1 MSGAISRGERN
12 SAAFGALIAGL
23 VFLYIGFIHLAP
35 PAGVPS
41 LEHYTI
47 AAVYWGTRGLGL
59 ALLVV
64 AGLYTLGLAAAAWLG
79 LIAEGLAATL
89 CIGAGATLFAYGYPT
104 DGVVLLILGLLSARE
119 ALGAWRM
126 TQRPRAATRLAARD
140 ARGTAP

>member
-1 MSGAISRGERN
+1 MSDAIPRNERN

-23 VFLYIGFIHLAP
+23 VFLFIGFVYLAP

-59 ALLVV
+59 ALLAV
-64 AGLYTLGLAAAAWLG
+64 AGLYALGLGAAAWLG
-79 LIAEGLAATL
+79 LVVEGLAAIL
-89 CIGAGATLFAYGYPT
+89 CIGAGPTLFAYGYPT

-119 ALGAWRM
+119 ALSAWRM
-126 TQRPRAATRLAARD
+126 TQRPRFAAAGTAD
-140 ARGTAP
+140 EGGTAP